1 MTSQPQEKWTP
12 GERDSVT
19 PRVPFDLRPPF
30 VVVLATAL
38 TTLLGACISNPG
50 PRETAR
56 AEVSGPDGVPVR
68 LITSTQFAI
77 SQNSTGTTPDSTAAQ
92 LFSADTT
99 FREFPFEVS
108 ANIQETRRY
117 LVRVSMAP
125 ETDSVAGTGPIDT
138 SVQLFVDGERETE
151 ASGNLRESSVQVIF
165 QSFTNQ

>member
-1 MTSQPQEKWTP
+1 
-12 GERDSVT
+12 VT

-30 VVVLATAL
+30 VALAVSL
-38 TTLLGACISNPG
+38 TTLLGACISDPG

-68 LITSTQFAI
+68 VITSTRFAF
-77 SQNSTGTTPDSTAAQ
+77 SQNTTGTTPDSTAVQFFA
-92 LFSADTT
+92 ADTA

-108 ANIQETRRY
+108 ANIEETRRY

-138 SVQLFVDGERETE
+138 SVLLFVDGDEESE
-151 ASGNLRESSVQVIF
+151 ASGDLRESSVQVVF

>member
-1 MTSQPQEKWTP
+1 MTSQPYETWTP

-30 VVVLATAL
+30 VVVLAASL
-38 TTLLGACISNPG
+38 TTLLGACISDPG

-68 LITSTQFAI
+68 LITSTRFAF
-77 SQNSTGTTPDSTAAQ
+77 SQGSSGTTPDSTSAQ
-92 LFSADTT
+92 LFAADTT
-99 FREFPFEVS
+99 FREMPFEVS
-108 ANIQETRRY
+108 ANIRETRRY

-138 SVQLFVDGERETE
+138 SVQLFVDGEKETQ
-151 ASGNLRESSVQVIF
+151 ASGNLRENSVQVIF